1 MPITVTYINNEINEY
16 DKTIDEIFNNNL
28 VCIIDFSFNDLTSL
42 PAFGANMN
50 FPNLCEFNCSSNQ
63 LTSLSAFGKNMYF
76 PNLQRFDCSDNK
88 LTSLPLCI
96 LNFKNLLVFTYNNN
110 EIELS
115 LQIAQFI
122 DRIKKKKNKKRVK
135 ERKKKKKN

>member
-1 MPITVTYINNEINEY
+1 MNLPNLLELYCSNN
-16 DKTIDEIFNNNL
+16 K
-28 VCIIDFSFNDLTSL
+28 LTSL
-42 PAFGANMN
+42 TDNMN
-50 FPNLCEFNCSSNQ
+50 LPNLRRFN
-63 LTSLSAFGKNMYF
+63 
-76 PNLQRFDCSDNK
+76 CSDNK

-135 ERKKKKKN
+135 ERERKKEEKLNC